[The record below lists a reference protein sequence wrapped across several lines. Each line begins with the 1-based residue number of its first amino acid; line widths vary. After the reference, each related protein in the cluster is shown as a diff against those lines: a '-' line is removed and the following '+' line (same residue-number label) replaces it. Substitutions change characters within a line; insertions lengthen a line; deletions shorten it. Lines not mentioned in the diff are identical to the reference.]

1 MRLGYRLLNDR
12 EAATRTKTFYR
23 GLYRA
28 TPTHMHDISKL
39 PSGSLGEALSLY
51 LRLVES
57 EDELIS
63 TADVAKQC
71 ATVLKNAG
79 EEYEIVVC
87 DLIVAADTE
96 SRIDD
101 KGTQLFGYD
110 VAWLGGSFYSIV
122 FDGLIYRPDGFEE
135 YEKLL
140 NRYGLFENVDIAREY
155 RNSYMSLPRTKREEG
170 EFFLWGVW
178 ALPA

>member
-1 MRLGYRLLNDR
+1 MRLGYRLLNNR
-12 EAATRTKTFYR
+12 EAATREKTFYR
-23 GLYRA
+23 GLYRV

-39 PSGSLGEALSLY
+39 PSGPLGEALSLY

-57 EDELIS
+57 EDELIP
-63 TADVAKQC
+63 AVDVAKQVVT
-71 ATVLKNAG
+71 ALGSAG

-101 KGTQLFGYD
+101 KGAELLGYD

-122 FDGLIYRPDGFEE
+122 FDGLIHRSYGAEE

-140 NRYGLFENVDIAREY
+140 NRYGLFENVDNARKY
-155 RNSYMSLPRTKREEG
+155 RNFYMSLPISKREDG
-170 EFFLWGVW
+170 EFFLWGIW